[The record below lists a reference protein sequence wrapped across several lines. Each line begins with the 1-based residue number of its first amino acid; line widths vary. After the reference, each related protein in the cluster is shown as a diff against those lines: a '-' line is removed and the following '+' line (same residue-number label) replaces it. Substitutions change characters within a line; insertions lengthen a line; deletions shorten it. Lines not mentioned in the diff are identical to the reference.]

1 MQLIIVESPTK
12 ATTIQKFL
20 KNNFVVCSSYGH
32 IRDLPKSTLG
42 VNIEKDFEPKYIIPT
57 KARKNLSELKK
68 NIKEAEKVILATDED
83 REGEAIAWHITEALK
98 KKELKNYERIVFHE
112 ITKSAIENALK
123 NPRRINTN
131 LVDAQQS
138 RRILDRLVG
147 YNLSPF
153 LWRKVKRGLSA
164 GRVQSVAVK
173 LICEREDEIKKFKP
187 QEYWEI
193 KALLKSKEKEKDK
206 FEAILQKK
214 DGKIIPKFE
223 INSKKEAD
231 KIIKDLKGAEYKIKD
246 IIRKEK
252 KQNPLPPFTT
262 SLLQQEAGIKLRY
275 SAKFTM
281 RIAQALYEKG
291 IITYH
296 RTDSFNLSK
305 QSLFEAKKVI
315 EEKYGK
321 NYWAGYQRE
330 YKTKSK
336 GAQEA
341 HEAIR
346 PTMPE
351 KSPNDLGEKLKEKE
365 KKIYDLI
372 WRRFIATQ
380 MAEAI
385 IDSTLIEIETIK
397 DKKPYKYIFE
407 VRGQII
413 KFDGF
418 FKVYPLNLKEKIL
431 PDLEKNE
438 ILHLLELTPSQ
449 HFTKPPARYSEAML
463 VKILE
468 KYGIGRPSTYA
479 PIISTIQERNYIEKD
494 ENRKLKPTEIGI
506 VVNEI
511 LIKHFPEVVD
521 IKFTAKMEEELDNI
535 AEGKIKWQKPLEEF
549 YPPFEKHLEKKEKEV
564 KKKDLSKKTKEKCP
578 ECGAPLFLRW
588 GRFGK
593 FYSCSKF
600 PDCKYSKPYFEEM
613 NIECPKCKKGKIR
626 ELRTKKGRRFFGCSE
641 YPKCDFMSW
650 QRPKK

>member
-1 MQLIIVESPTK
+1 MDLIIVESPTK
-12 ATTIQKFL
+12 ASTIQKFL
-20 KNNFVVCSSYGH
+20 KDDFIVCSSYGH

-42 VNIEKDFEPKYIIPT
+42 VDIEKKFEPKYIIPT

-68 NIKEAEKVILATDED
+68 NIKEANKIILATDED
-83 REGEAIAWHITEALK
+83 REGEAISWHIIKALK
-98 KKELKNYERIVFHE
+98 DNELKKYERIVFHE

-123 NPRRINTN
+123 NPREIDMS
-131 LVDAQQS
+131 LVNAQQS

-153 LWRKVKRGLSA
+153 LWKKVKRGLSA

-173 LICEREDEIKKFKP
+173 LICEKEKEIEKFKP
-187 QEYWEI
+187 QEYWKI
-193 KALLKSKEKEKDK
+193 TALLKSKNEEKNE

-214 DGKIIPKFE
+214 DGKIIPKLE
-223 INSKKEAD
+223 IKSKREAD
-231 KIIKDLKGAEYKIKD
+231 KITKDLKEVEYKIKN
-246 IIRKEK
+246 IKKEEK
-252 KQNPLPPFTT
+252 KQNPPPPFTT

-281 RIAQALYEKG
+281 RVAQALYERG
-291 IITYH
+291 LITYH
-296 RTDSFNLSK
+296 RTDSFNLSE
-305 QSLFEAKKVI
+305 QSLFEAKRVI
-315 EEKYGK
+315 EEKYGGS
-321 NYWAGYQRE
+321 YWAGYQRK

-346 PTMPE
+346 PTMPK
-351 KSPNDLGEKLKEKE
+351 KSANDFGEKLKDKE
-365 KKIYDLI
+365 KKLYDLI

-380 MAEAI
+380 MATAI
-385 IDSTLIEIETIK
+385 IDATVLEIETL
-397 DKKPYKYIFE
+397 KKKEPYKYIFE
-407 VRGQII
+407 ARGQVI

-418 FKVYPLNLKEKIL
+418 FKVYPINLKEKTL
-431 PDLEKNE
+431 PDLEENE
-438 ILHLLELTPSQ
+438 FLNLLKLIPSQ

-479 PIISTIQERNYIEKD
+479 LIISTIQERNYVEKD

-511 LIKHFPEVVD
+511 LVEHFPEIVD

-549 YPPFEKHLEKKEKEV
+549 YPSFEKHLEKKEKEV
-564 KKKDLSKKTKEKCP
+564 KKRDLTEKTKEKCP
-578 ECGAPLFLRW
+578 ECGSLLLLRW

-600 PDCKYSKPYFEEM
+600 PDCKYSKPYYEEI
-613 NIECPKCKKGKIR
+613 NINCPKCKKGKIR
-626 ELRTKKGRRFFGCSE
+626 ELRTKKGRRFFGCTE